1 MAWLRNFGSDQVLGI
16 SEYFVYC
23 GIRKTQ
29 SWSKR
34 TRQGAKEYFESR
46 QKNYYA
52 RCSVVGE
59 SCMISTPP
67 APTWLRGKLK
77 KRWKN
82 IMIQKEKKTQVI
94 LENATHE
101 GDTGSPEVQVA
112 ILTARINE
120 LTDHLRTHKH
130 DNHSRRGLLMMVG
143 KRRSMLDYLA
153 KKDINRY
160 RALIAKLGIRK

>member
-1 MAWLRNFGSDQVLGI
+1 M
-16 SEYFVYC
+16 
-23 GIRKTQ
+23 
-29 SWSKR
+29 
-34 TRQGAKEYFESR
+34 FELAIAR
-46 QKNYYA
+46 RNYYA
-52 RCSVVGE
+52 RSSVLGRHR
-59 SCMISTPP
+59 PF
-67 APTWLRGKLK
+67 TWREVNLK
-77 KRWKN
+77 KVVN
-82 IMIQKEKKTQVI
+82 TMILKEKKTQVI

-143 KRRSMLDYLA
+143 KRRKMLDYLA

>member
-1 MAWLRNFGSDQVLGI
+1 MMFRLAMARQNF
-16 SEYFVYC
+16 
-23 GIRKTQ
+23 
-29 SWSKR
+29 
-34 TRQGAKEYFESR
+34 
-46 QKNYYA
+46 YA
-52 RCSVVGE
+52 RSSVSGRHR
-59 SCMISTPP
+59 PF
-67 APTWLRGKLK
+67 TWREVNLK
-77 KRWKN
+77 KVDF
-82 IMIQKEKKTQVI
+82 IMILKEKKTQVI

-101 GDTGSPEVQVA
+101 GDTGSAEVQVA

-143 KRRSMLDYLA
+143 KRRKMLDYLA